1 MKNKKLSTVLF
12 ITVLTLL
19 VVAEALTA
27 TILLRLK
34 MLPDKYVII
43 LAIALVLLAV
53 VVGLCMFLPRKGR
66 KVSATRRVIACV
78 LALVLVCGCAL
89 VSKLAADAYAT
100 IQAITRLTPT
110 VNLRNMYILV
120 PIEDEAELL
129 CDTAGYNFGYIEDY
143 NHEQTEYAFSQIESF
158 TVEAPART
166 GYTSFIGVADAI
178 LNGEVD
184 AVMLNGI
191 SVTLL
196 LEEDGY
202 EDLFLH
208 VRVLKIIPHTEKDFV
223 TQPGETQEQDVT
235 NTPFAVYI
243 SGTDTRS
250 GVAYSSRSDVNILM
264 IVNPETKQVLLVNT
278 PRDYYVSNSA
288 GKGSKDKLT
297 HLSLYGVECS
307 INALEEL
314 YDIEIQ
320 YYAKINYT
328 GFEKVV
334 DAVGGIT
341 IYSEEAFVTK
351 IGKTQIYVGENR
363 LDGVRALNY
372 ARERK
377 SVTGGDNGRG
387 KNQMK
392 VITAIMK
399 KATSG
404 TTIISNYSAILD
416 SLAGLFTTNFEMS
429 EISNLVKMQLNDMA
443 SWDVR
448 SYAVTGTGGYDIT
461 YSVPGMELYVMRPDE
476 ESVQH
481 GQTLINKVFAGE
493 ILTDADLNP

>member
-1 MKNKKLSTVLF
+1 MKNKKLSMVLF
-12 ITVLTLL
+12 IAVLTLL
-19 VVAEALTA
+19 VAAEALTA
-27 TILLRLK
+27 VILLRLE

-43 LAIALVLLAV
+43 LVIAFVLLAAL
-53 VVGLCMFLPRKGR
+53 VGLFMFLPRKGR

-143 NHEQTEYAFSQIESF
+143 NHEQTDYAFSQIKSLIVEEPERSGYPSF
-158 TVEAPART
+158 VA
-166 GYTSFIGVADAI
+166 VADA
-178 LNGEVD
+178 LLDKEVD
-184 AVMLNGI
+184 AAMLNGI
-191 SVTLL
+191 SITLL
-196 LEEDGY
+196 LEEEGY

-208 VRVLKIIPHTEKDFV
+208 VRVLKMIPYTEKIFATEPDGTV
-223 TQPGETQEQDVT
+223 VPDVT

-264 IVNPETKQVLLVNT
+264 IVNPVTKQVLLVNT
-278 PRDYYVSNSA
+278 PRDYYVPNSA
-288 GKGSKDKLT
+288 GKGAKDKLT
-297 HLSLYGVECS
+297 HLSLYGVDCS

-314 YDIEIQ
+314 YGIEIG
-320 YYAKINYT
+320 YHAKINYT

-341 IYSEEAFVTK
+341 IYSEEAFTTK
-351 IGKTQIYVGENR
+351 IGKTYIHVGENR
-363 LDGVRALNY
+363 LDGVKALNY

-377 SVTGGDNGRG
+377 NVTGGDNGRG
-387 KNQMK
+387 RNQMK

-404 TTIISNYSAILD
+404 TTIISNYSAILE
-416 SLAGLFTTNFEMS
+416 SLSGLFTTNFEMS
-429 EISNLVKMQLNDMA
+429 EISMLVKMQLDDMA
-443 SWDVR
+443 SWDVK

-461 YSVPGMELYVMRPDE
+461 YSVPGMELYVMRPNE

-481 GQTLINKVFAGE
+481 GQELIQKVFSGQ
-493 ILTDADLNP
+493 ILTDEDLES